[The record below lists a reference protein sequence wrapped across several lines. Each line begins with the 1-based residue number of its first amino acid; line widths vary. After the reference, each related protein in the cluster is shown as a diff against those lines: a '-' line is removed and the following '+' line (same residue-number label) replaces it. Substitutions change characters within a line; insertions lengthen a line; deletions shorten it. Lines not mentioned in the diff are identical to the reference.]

1 MASKQQQPAAVTDKP
16 LSLAEQAL
24 QHSVYFNASTCEI
37 KGDVV
42 QLAAVWRSGHGPVS
56 KQEAGL
62 LLWYHCHRGE
72 DGQAEVAAAGVINS
86 CLATLN
92 SQDATTADK
101 SIAAGILLTLC
112 QADPKQ
118 KEAVVKA
125 KAGPDSCCQVLH
137 ACLACAD
144 CMPRHVVAL
153 LASLAASPLSL
164 AVLLKALQGEVPWAA
179 YCRLL
184 AGSSKDHA
192 TAISTADLVRS
203 LVTGHEVLAA
213 EAAANGLL
221 QALLCCA
228 ASHKS
233 AAAVAAADAALQAL
247 CEAAPGNRAQLGEL
261 PGAIQI
267 LVDLLGPPPASIIAW
282 EQQEYKHIL
291 HPPPPPAAA
300 AAAGAAAQSQAP
312 HVTIAL
318 PGSSQLGSAE
328 QQQHDSQMQRTAS
341 GRRLPGGCST
351 GSMRTFGGNP
361 ASGILRGSM
370 TPRRTGTG
378 ALEDVG
384 ALGQSKAAR
393 SIKPTKSIRLPDIGE
408 AEGAGAAT
416 EARLSD
422 RALNSKS
429 SVARRGGS
437 CTGSDGAG
445 SIAAGRTKA
454 KGFRHLTISCPAGEA
469 PELPQP
475 TQPLLCKNSTALK
488 WQGPVPDATR
498 AAVAGVLSELVQLP
512 QLCRAVHDRLGAS
525 RLSALLAAMKAI
537 AEGGGG
543 KGVKSKKKKKGGSLT
558 LTPENEAYL
567 CNVCVCLKF
576 MTAAE
581 NADCY
586 RVAAAGCLPALVQL
600 AAGSKQTRLRQSAKA
615 VLSQAALLAE
625 VHDLVQQ
632 AEVPEELLVQA
643 PLKLVD
649 EELKQLLLEFPD
661 HTQRLQRL
669 DDVTARARK

>member
-137 ACLACAD
+137 ACLACGD

-153 LASLAASPLSL
+153 LASLAASPPSL

-221 QALLCCA
+221 QALLRCA

-233 AAAVAAADAALQAL
+233 AAAVAAAAAALQAL
-247 CEAAPGNRAQLGEL
+247 CEAAPCNRAQLGEL
-261 PGAIQI
+261 PG
-267 LVDLLGPPPASIIAW
+267 SN
-282 EQQEYKHIL
+282 QQ
-291 HPPPPPAAA
+291 
-300 AAAGAAAQSQAP
+300 G
-312 HVTIAL
+312 
-318 PGSSQLGSAE
+318 GAE
-328 QQQHDSQMQRTAS
+328 QQQHDAQMQRTAS
-341 GRRLPGGCST
+341 GRRLPGGSST

-422 RALNSKS
+422 CALNSKS

-525 RLSALLAAMKAI
+525 RLSALLAAAMKAI

-567 CNVCVCLKF
+567 CNVCVSLKF

-632 AEVPEELLVQA
+632 AEVPEELLVQV

-649 EELKQLLLEFPD
+649 EELKQLLLEFSD